1 MDDARMRTV
10 GYAKSCDEG
19 VYQRFLAMD
28 LFAEQFH
35 ILSRSFFFLIICR
48 DSVFPLA
55 EFHFTKVDDSVGPLY
70 DKVDL
75 TAFGFFLS
83 VGLVKPSGNLGCHSA
98 YA

>member
-19 VYQRFLAMD
+19 VYQRFLAMG

-35 ILSRSFFFLIICR
+35 PVAEFFLIICR

-83 VGLVKPSGNLGCHSA
+83 VGLVEPSGNLGCHPA